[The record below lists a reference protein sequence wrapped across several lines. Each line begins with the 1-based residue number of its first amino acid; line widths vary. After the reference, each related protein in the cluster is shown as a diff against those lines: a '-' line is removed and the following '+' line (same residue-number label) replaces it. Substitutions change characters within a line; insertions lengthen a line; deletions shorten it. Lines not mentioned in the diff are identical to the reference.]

1 MWVLNIAGM
10 AIIFALVRSTT
21 STALGQRWATKPYA
35 RPTTR
40 PNVHAPPIYKR
51 PHSVSTSRGPQ
62 SLSSPQPHRPEHYQP
77 MTAPYQPGT
86 EKSPVSLAMT
96 GNMIEDN
103 KQDQTNIHQ
112 PPHTGVTSTVSG
124 QPSLPDITDPMP
136 DNRPEHPHQPLPVI
150 VQPPPVVINQVDQ
163 TNIHQPSHTGVTSTV
178 SGQPSLPDST
188 ETIPNNH
195 PEHPHQP
202 LPVIVQ
208 PPPVVINQ
216 VDQTNIQQP
225 PHTGV
230 TSIMPEDIAIMQEL
244 TNPIKSNEVMTEVM
258 SELDEMISTLAIHK
272 FKEVLHEIVKDAVD
286 KIVMKK
292 AGIVGKLITAK
303 PNLIGHDG
311 EVTGTEF
318 QAMDTCLCDQDL
330 FDRRG
335 RGDCNSRSLDFNG
348 RKWCF
353 LETFSFCHDEVAS
366 RQFPGRF
373 WSHDACL

>member
-21 STALGQRWATKPYA
+21 STASGQRWAAKPPNPGGYA
-35 RPTTR
+35 RPATR

-103 KQDQTNIHQ
+103 KKDQTNIHQ

-124 QPSLPDITDPMP
+124 QPFLPDITDPMP
-136 DNRPEHPHQPLPVI
+136 DNR
-150 VQPPPVVINQVDQ
+150 
-163 TNIHQPSHTGVTSTV
+163 
-178 SGQPSLPDST
+178 
-188 ETIPNNH
+188 

-244 TNPIKSNEVMTEVM
+244 ESNEDMTEEM
-258 SELDEMISTLAIHK
+258 SEHDEMISTLTIHK

-286 KIVMKK
+286 KIVMNK
-292 AGIVGKLITAK
+292 AGTVGKLITAK
-303 PNLIGHDG
+303 QNLIGHDG

-335 RGDCNSRSLDFNG
+335 RGDCNFRSLDFNG
-348 RKWCF
+348 RNWCF
-353 LETFSFCHDEVAS
+353 LENFSFCHDEVAS

-373 WSHDACL
+373 WSHAACS